1 MADLALFLASDQAR
15 AITGQNHVID
25 GGRT

>member
-1 MADLALFLASDQAR
+1 MFLASDQAR